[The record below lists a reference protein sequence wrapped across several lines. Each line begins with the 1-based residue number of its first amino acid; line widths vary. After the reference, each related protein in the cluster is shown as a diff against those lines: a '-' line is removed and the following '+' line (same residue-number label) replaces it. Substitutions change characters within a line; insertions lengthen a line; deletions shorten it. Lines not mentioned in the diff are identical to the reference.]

1 MWDIARAVAVQF
13 INEYGP
19 SAQDRALSLAD
30 ATRQGG
36 LREECAEFYFIV
48 ARMVAS
54 VRADAPGKAASA

>member
-30 ATRQGG
+30 ATREGG
-36 LREECAEFYFIV
+36 LRDECAEFYLIV
-48 ARMVAS
+48 ARMVAGA
-54 VRADAPGKAASA
+54 RADAAGRAALA